1 MAEVAL
7 LLVPNSNAIGS
18 KNAPKLYTTPKQ
30 INIETKAQATATHP
44 FKESTLS
51 IEASEREYFAPA
63 IESPLYE
70 TFFYQ
75 VMRLM

>member
-7 LLVPNSNAIGS
+7 LLVLNSNAIGS
-18 KNAPKLYTTPKQ
+18 KKAPKLYTTPKQ

-44 FKESTLS
+44 FKESTSLF
-51 IEASEREYFAPA
+51 EASDKEDFTPA

-70 TFFYQ
+70 TFK
-75 VMRLM
+75 MS